1 MNLEKYTNSKSLP
14 KDGMLKNF
22 KALME
27 KKIVLLIQLKHVF
40 HCTKKFMGIFVSN
53 VKKNKNE

>member
-27 KKIVLLIQLKHVF
+27 KKIELLIQLKR
-40 HCTKKFMGIFVSN
+40 VSLHKIVHGN
-53 VKKNKNE
+53 LRFQCKENKNE